1 MPTIQDVQIKAAREP
16 DFRAKLISD
25 PIAALRSLNIEVPGN
40 VEINVVEDTGSR
52 LTLPIPPAV
61 DVADLTAAQLELVP
75 LGRPV
80 KIFHTE
86 LNEQAPW
93 FGVWM

>member
-25 PIAALRSLNIEVPGN
+25 PIAALRSLNIDVPEN
-40 VEINVVEDTGSR
+40 VEIKV
-52 LTLPIPPAV
+52 IAV
-61 DVADLTAAQLELVP
+61 DVADLTADQLELAP